1 MCGWSIE
8 ADLASDTGIFTGGND
23 INMHTAVEQAF
34 SERIKIGVFRNL
46 ETHSVESGRI
56 SFTQND
62 TVPVE
67 FVESLEEGAPT
78 LHAYKI
84 ESNSVAVVQDG
95 LFEVE
100 NPQLH
105 VPRAQYTGHSHFS
118 SPCSVSP

>member
-1 MCGWSIE
+1 M
-8 ADLASDTGIFTGGND
+8 
-23 INMHTAVEQAF
+23 
-34 SERIKIGVFRNL
+34 IKIGVFRNL

-105 VPRAQYTGHSHFS
+105 VPRAQYTS
-118 SPCSVSP
+118 SEERRVGKEGVSMGRSRWYQEH

>member
-1 MCGWSIE
+1 M
-8 ADLASDTGIFTGGND
+8 
-23 INMHTAVEQAF
+23 
-34 SERIKIGVFRNL
+34 IKIGVFRNL

-84 ESNSVAVVQDG
+84 ESNSVAVVPDG

-118 SPCSVSP
+118 SPCSVTTCGQIGRAPCRERA